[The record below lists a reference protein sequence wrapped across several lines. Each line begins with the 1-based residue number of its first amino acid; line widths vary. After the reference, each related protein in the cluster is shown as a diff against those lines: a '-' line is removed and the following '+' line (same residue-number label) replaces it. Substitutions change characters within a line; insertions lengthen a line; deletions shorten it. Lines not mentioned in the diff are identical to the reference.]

1 MTLDLLREYIVFAK
15 HLNFSRAAAELSM
28 TQSTLSKHV
37 AALEKELGFLV
48 VERGRELR
56 FTAQGK
62 AFLESAQKVVHLY
75 DDELAAL
82 QAQFASNAEPVLLY
96 ESLSRWT
103 EFLDSLDDVP
113 FSFAEMKSG
122 ESIIEGVTKGR
133 MDVGFGHDLSIDA
146 DSQASAEERGIDIV
160 PITAMPMGLLLSRDN
175 ELARLETLGRDDL
188 RSRTFAV
195 LDGSFFDENS
205 AFIPALFGR
214 DLDLRFSITPISGSL
229 ANVDHLQLGDEIL
242 LYDRETLRALCER
255 RQDLTMFETLD
266 GIPIEVPIA
275 LYCRRDDP
283 NPNVSRFVERA
294 RAFFKKAEPAV
305 KPPLTY
311 SRTSPRC

>member
-96 ESLSRWT
+96 EGLSRWT

-113 FSFAEMKSG
+113 FSFAEIKSG

-146 DSQASAEERGIDIV
+146 DLQASAEERGIDIV

-294 RAFFKKAEPAV
+294 RAFFKKAE
-305 KPPLTY
+305 
-311 SRTSPRC
+311 

>member
-96 ESLSRWT
+96 EGLSRWT

-122 ESIIEGVTKGR
+122 DSIIEGVTKGR

-146 DSQASAEERGIDIV
+146 DLQASAEERGIDIV

-294 RAFFKKAEPAV
+294 RAFFKKAE
-305 KPPLTY
+305 
-311 SRTSPRC
+311 

>member
-82 QAQFASNAEPVLLY
+82 QAQFTSNAEPVLLY

-113 FSFAEMKSG
+113 FSFAAMKSG

-146 DSQASAEERGIDIV
+146 DLQASAEERGIDIV

-214 DLDLRFSITPISGSL
+214 DLDLRFSITPISGR
-229 ANVDHLQLGDEIL
+229 N
-242 LYDRETLRALCER
+242 
-255 RQDLTMFETLD
+255 
-266 GIPIEVPIA
+266 
-275 LYCRRDDP
+275 
-283 NPNVSRFVERA
+283 
-294 RAFFKKAEPAV
+294 
-305 KPPLTY
+305 PPLQNVG
-311 SRTSPRC
+311 SASAAARVAL

>member
-37 AALEKELGFLV
+37 AALKKELGFLV

-82 QAQFASNAEPVLLY
+82 QAQFTSNAEPVLLY

-146 DSQASAEERGIDIV
+146 DLQASAEERGIDIV

-294 RAFFKKAEPAV
+294 RAFFKKAE
-305 KPPLTY
+305 
-311 SRTSPRC
+311 

>member
-96 ESLSRWT
+96 EGLSRWT

-146 DSQASAEERGIDIV
+146 DLQASAEERGIGIV

-294 RAFFKKAEPAV
+294 RAFFKKAE
-305 KPPLTY
+305 
-311 SRTSPRC
+311 

>member
-146 DSQASAEERGIDIV
+146 DPQASAEERGIDIV

-195 LDGSFFDENS
+195 LDGSVFDENS

-294 RAFFKKAEPAV
+294 RAFFKKAE
-305 KPPLTY
+305 
-311 SRTSPRC
+311 

>member
-96 ESLSRWT
+96 EGLSRWT

-146 DSQASAEERGIDIV
+146 DLQASAEERGIDIV

-294 RAFFKKAEPAV
+294 RAFFKKAE
-305 KPPLTY
+305 
-311 SRTSPRC
+311 

>member
-103 EFLDSLDDVP
+103 EFLDSLDDVS

-294 RAFFKKAEPAV
+294 RAFFKKAE
-305 KPPLTY
+305 
-311 SRTSPRC
+311 

>member
-37 AALEKELGFLV
+37 AALEEELGFLV

-146 DSQASAEERGIDIV
+146 DLQASAEERGIDIV
-160 PITAMPMGLLLSRDN
+160 PITTMPMGLLLSRDN

-294 RAFFKKAEPAV
+294 RAFFKKAE
-305 KPPLTY
+305 
-311 SRTSPRC
+311 

>member
-82 QAQFASNAEPVLLY
+82 QAQFTSNAEPVLLY

-146 DSQASAEERGIDIV
+146 DLQASAEERGIDIV

-266 GIPIEVPIA
+266 GIPIEAPIA
-275 LYCRRDDP
+275 LCCRRDDP

-294 RAFFKKAEPAV
+294 RAFFKKAE
-305 KPPLTY
+305 
-311 SRTSPRC
+311 

>member
-82 QAQFASNAEPVLLY
+82 QAQFTSNAEPVLLY

-146 DSQASAEERGIDIV
+146 DLQASAEERGIDIV

-229 ANVDHLQLGDEIL
+229 VNVDHLQLGDEIL

-294 RAFFKKAEPAV
+294 RAFFKKAE
-305 KPPLTY
+305 
-311 SRTSPRC
+311 

>member
-82 QAQFASNAEPVLLY
+82 QAQFTSNAEPVLLY

-146 DSQASAEERGIDIV
+146 DLQASAEERGIDIV

-266 GIPIEVPIA
+266 GIPIEVPIV

-294 RAFFKKAEPAV
+294 RAFFKKAE
-305 KPPLTY
+305 
-311 SRTSPRC
+311 

>member
-96 ESLSRWT
+96 EGLSRWT

-294 RAFFKKAEPAV
+294 RAFFKKAE
-305 KPPLTY
+305 
-311 SRTSPRC
+311 

>member
-82 QAQFASNAEPVLLY
+82 QAQFTSNAEPVLLY

-146 DSQASAEERGIDIV
+146 DLQASAEERGIDIV

-294 RAFFKKAEPAV
+294 RAFFKKAE
-305 KPPLTY
+305 
-311 SRTSPRC
+311 

>member
-62 AFLESAQKVVHLY
+62 AFLESAQKVVHLC

-82 QAQFASNAEPVLLY
+82 QAQFTSNAEPVLLY

-146 DSQASAEERGIDIV
+146 DLQASAEERGIDIV

-294 RAFFKKAEPAV
+294 RAFFKKAE
-305 KPPLTY
+305 
-311 SRTSPRC
+311 

>member
-146 DSQASAEERGIDIV
+146 DLQASAEERGIDIV

-195 LDGSFFDENS
+195 LDGSFFDENN

-294 RAFFKKAEPAV
+294 RAFFKKAE
-305 KPPLTY
+305 
-311 SRTSPRC
+311 

>member
-82 QAQFASNAEPVLLY
+82 QAQFTSNAEPVLLY

-146 DSQASAEERGIDIV
+146 DLQASAEERGIDIV

-214 DLDLRFSITPISGSL
+214 DLDLRFSITPISGSM

-294 RAFFKKAEPAV
+294 RAFFKKAE
-305 KPPLTY
+305 
-311 SRTSPRC
+311 

>member
-37 AALEKELGFLV
+37 VALEKELGFLV

-82 QAQFASNAEPVLLY
+82 QAQFTSNAEPVLLY

-146 DSQASAEERGIDIV
+146 DLQASAEERGIDIV

-294 RAFFKKAEPAV
+294 RAFFKKAE
-305 KPPLTY
+305 
-311 SRTSPRC
+311 

>member
-255 RQDLTMFETLD
+255 RQDLTMFETLE

-294 RAFFKKAEPAV
+294 RAFFKKAE
-305 KPPLTY
+305 
-311 SRTSPRC
+311 